1 MPRQTAFIASLTTGS
16 PGAGTRP
23 RRAGRVGSTTAE
35 RAALLEAVPLFQ
47 GLSRRHLRRI
57 AEVCT
62 DARFRPGATI
72 VQEGAP
78 GDTFFTI
85 VEGEADVR
93 RGTRRVAQM
102 GPGDFFGEIALLDGG
117 PRTASIV
124 ARTPVVAIRL
134 NRAGFARMLKADPRI
149 GVKIL
154 EEVARRVRERQKPIT
169 G

>member
-1 MPRQTAFIASLTTGS
+1 MPRHTAFIEALATGAA
-16 PGAGTRP
+16 GGTRRP
-23 RRAGRVGSTTAE
+23 RKTGRVGSTTAE
-35 RAALLEAVPLFQ
+35 RTALLQGVPLFQ
-47 GLSRRHLRRI
+47 ALSRRHMRRI

-62 DARFRPGATI
+62 DARFRPGTTI

-85 VEGEADVR
+85 VEGEADVM
-93 RGTRRVAQM
+93 RGTRRAARM

-124 ARTPVVAIRL
+124 ARTLVVAIRL
-134 NRAGFARMLKADPRI
+134 NRTGFARMLKADPGI

-154 EEVARRVRERQKPIT
+154 EEVARRIRERQKPLT